1 MRYNS
6 LKSKK
11 FSMEDVKTAHSLKPY
26 LPEEKFIKQFAFL
39 NFKISKGVSMDEIVS
54 MYDSIMESKNEIK
67 NIA

>member
-1 MRYNS
+1 
-6 LKSKK
+6 
-11 FSMEDVKTAHSLKPY
+11 MEDVKTAHSLKPY

-39 NFKISKGVSMDEIVS
+39 NFKISKGVSMDEIVY